1 MGRRGPPPTPRKIKL
16 LKGTF
21 RKHRAPA
28 KIPEPPKGAKPP
40 KWLSRPAKAEW
51 QRMAT
56 WLEDQGLL
64 TKADEAAFATYCD
77 LYATVQEYRGLC
89 RKVGASVSIREGY
102 RNVLMKSITAMKQ
115 YLALFGLSP
124 ADRERIG
131 VDPVG
136 TGAPDTQADR
146 VEDFL
151 FGHGNKRPA

>member
-1 MGRRGPPPTPRKIKL
+1 MGRRGPAPTPRKIKL

-21 RKHRAPA
+21 RRDRAPT
-28 KIPEPPKGAKPP
+28 KIPEPPKGAKAPS
-40 KWLSRPAKAEW
+40 WLNTAAKVEW
-51 QRMAT
+51 TRMAP

-64 TKADEAAFATYCD
+64 TKADVAAFATYCD
-77 LYATVQEYRGLC
+77 LYATVQEYRRLC

-102 RNVLMKSITAMKQ
+102 RNVLMKAITAMKQ

-131 VDPVG
+131 VDPTG
-136 TGAPDTQADR
+136 GGAPDSQRDR

-151 FGHGNKRPA
+151 FGHSNKRQA